1 MSNDLS
7 LSTPTRKQMAIS
19 VGSAFVVG
27 LLLVVGVVLPAEY
40 NLDPLGT
47 GGLLRLVYMGE
58 DIDSPLLLEPASYR
72 VDTVEF
78 RLSPFES
85 VEYKYGMQKDQA
97 MVFQWRATAALVSD
111 MHSEPAIGPP
121 GYAESFDQDRGEQS
135 SGTYIAPFTGIH
147 GWFWENRGASEVT
160 VTLHTAGFYDRS
172 IEFRGGGETE
182 RDDLALPE

>member
-1 MSNDLS
+1 MGNELA
-7 LSTPTRKQMAIS
+7 TPTRKQMAIT
-19 VGSAFVVG
+19 VGSALVVG

-58 DIDSPLLLEPASYR
+58 DSDSPLLHETASYR
-72 VDTVEF
+72 VDTIEF
-78 RLSPFES
+78 QLSPFES

-97 MVFQWRATAALVSD
+97 MVFRWRASGSLVSD

-121 GYAESFDQDRGEQS
+121 GYAESFDQRRGEQA
-135 SGTYIAPFTGIH
+135 SGTYVAPFTGIH
-147 GWFWENRGASEVT
+147 GWFWENRGAKAVS

-172 IEFRGGGETE
+172 IEFRGGGQYE
-182 RDDLALPE
+182 RSDLALPN